1 MNSHKKVNENKLK
14 KISKNYYHVD
24 FPNMTPKER
33 LEKLL
38 NIPDHKSDNFFRTQ
52 RIINSLQ
59 KTQIKKNILDIG
71 AGTGFFIYKLIN
83 SKFKN
88 KNKWSF
94 FSHETDKECV
104 KLLKTIKKNN
114 LVNKNFLNLKK
125 KYHYITL
132 NKVLEHIPQPINF
145 LKKIKKILHIDGIIY
160 IEVPH
165 TSNKIRKYDPS
176 FGSLH
181 WNMYSKYSFKVI
193 SQILNLKIINI
204 QIIKEPSN
212 KKTIFCM
219 MKNN

>member
-1 MNSHKKVNENKLK
+1 MKCNICNSKRFNLAISISERDRFEIFCKVSKKNFRRSWFECNNCKSLMNSHKKVNENKLK

-104 KLLKTIKKNN
+104 KLLKTIKK
-114 LVNKNFLNLKK
+114 
-125 KYHYITL
+125 
-132 NKVLEHIPQPINF
+132 
-145 LKKIKKILHIDGIIY
+145 II
-160 IEVPH
+160 
-165 TSNKIRKYDPS
+165 
-176 FGSLH
+176 
-181 WNMYSKYSFKVI
+181 
-193 SQILNLKIINI
+193 
-204 QIIKEPSN
+204 
-212 KKTIFCM
+212 
-219 MKNN
+219 